1 LRLFDTT
8 PHEKLQSILGW
19 MNQHP
24 MYVLAIILI
33 VMPWVMPSFAVSTD
47 VLIFGLF
54 AMGFNILLGQTGIL
68 SFGHAVFFGL
78 GAYGTAMF
86 LMKPQAV
93 PRVPASWGM
102 FGFVTGIALATA
114 AALGIGALSLRRKG
128 TYFSLITVAFNMM
141 VYFIFIQ
148 NPFDMTGGG
157 DGIIGIPTPPLLFLE
172 KWRTPVNWYYFCMII
187 TLVAVAILRIIQT
200 SPFGEVLKGIRENE
214 ERVMLLGYDVGR
226 YKLISFTLSGLFS
239 GLAGSLLA
247 FNLNFVGYDTL
258 YWMVSGE
265 VLIITL
271 LGGFRTFF
279 GPLVGAVAYLLL
291 KDGLS
296 AVTENWMIFMGAV
309 VMAIILAF
317 RGSGILEIAEKL
329 IRRGRG

>member
-1 LRLFDTT
+1 MAQR
-8 PHEKLQSILGW
+8 EKLRNIFGW
-19 MNQHP
+19 INQHP
-24 MYVLAIILI
+24 MYTLAIILI
-33 VMPWVMPSFAVSTD
+33 IMPWVMPSFTVSTD
-47 VLIFGLF
+47 MLIFGLF
-54 AMGFNILLGQTGIL
+54 AMGYNILLGQTGIL
-68 SFGHAVFFGL
+68 SFGHSVFFGL

-102 FGFVTGIALATA
+102 LGILTGLALATA

-148 NPFDMTGGG
+148 NPLDLTGGG
-157 DGIIGIPTPPLLFLE
+157 DGIIGIPTPPLFFLE
-172 KWRTPVNWYYFCMII
+172 KWRTPETWYYFCMVI
-187 TLVAVAILRIIQT
+187 TLAAVAILRIIQN

-214 ERVMLLGYDVGR
+214 ERVMLLGYDVAR

-247 FNLNFVGYDTL
+247 FHLNFVGYDTL

-265 VLIITL
+265 VLIICL

-279 GPLVGAVAYLLL
+279 GPLVGAIAYILL

-296 AVTENWMIFMGAV
+296 AITENWMIFMGVA

-317 RGSGILEIAEKL
+317 RGSGILEMAEKR
-329 IRRGRG
+329 IYRGRG